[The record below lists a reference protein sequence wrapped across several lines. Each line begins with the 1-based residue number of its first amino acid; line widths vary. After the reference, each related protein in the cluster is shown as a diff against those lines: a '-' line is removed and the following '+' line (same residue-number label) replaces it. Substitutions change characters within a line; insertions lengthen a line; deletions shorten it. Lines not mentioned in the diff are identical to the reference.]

1 MHPSTCGFAGVC
13 RAFASAI
20 LCAPG
25 LLSTALAAEPTGDEL
40 ALLTTFRR
48 EFVDVT
54 PGKGPFREQ

>member
-1 MHPSTCGFAGVC
+1 MC
-13 RAFASAI
+13 AS
-20 LCAPG
+20 G
-25 LLSTALAAEPTGDEL
+25 LFSTARAAEPSGDEL